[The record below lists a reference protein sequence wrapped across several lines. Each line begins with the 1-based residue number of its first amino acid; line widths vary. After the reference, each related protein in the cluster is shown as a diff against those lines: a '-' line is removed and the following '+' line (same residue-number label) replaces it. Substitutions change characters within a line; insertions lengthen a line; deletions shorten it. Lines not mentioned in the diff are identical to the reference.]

1 MIEFSIIDE
10 ADQRFATI
18 LNQRRVTIRLR
29 YNVSI
34 DRWAMDLSID
44 DQPVLHGRRIV
55 TGVDLLAAFDFG
67 IGVIFAFATTAGG
80 EPDRDGLPAGLVQL
94 FHTTEAEIAD
104 ALAA

>member
-1 MIEFSIIDE
+1 MIEFSVIDE

-29 YNVSI
+29 YNVST
-34 DRWAMDLSID
+34 DRWSMDLSID

-55 TGVDLLAAFDFG
+55 TGVDLLAAFNFG
-67 IGVIFAFATTAGG
+67 VGVIFAFPTTEGG
-80 EPDRDGLPAGLVQL
+80 VPDREGLPSGLVRV

-104 ALAA
+104 ALAT